1 MTTVFDSSAQNTF
14 KELADKMLFNIFHTQ
29 SSSVV
34 HDFVE
39 KYFPTYVN
47 VKDTANWAIS
57 SRNEDYVEPQKTV
70 HTIFFTKHPF
80 FDFKFS
86 EGKFEVYSQ
95 ETKSLLPRIWQVHLW
110 FFFDSKESVEKALND
125 ILIKFEP
132 VCKSRKDIGKGEKR
146 VILLSDQEKMDSL
159 NCIQLIILKD
169 DVHENKYKILFTNGA
184 FTYDN
189 NFYNF
194 D

>member
-1 MTTVFDSSAQNTF
+1 M
-14 KELADKMLFNIFHTQ
+14 
-29 SSSVV
+29 
-34 HDFVE
+34 
-39 KYFPTYVN
+39 
-47 VKDTANWAIS
+47 
-57 SRNEDYVEPQKTV
+57 
-70 HTIFFTKHPF
+70 
-80 FDFKFS
+80 
-86 EGKFEVYSQ
+86 
-95 ETKSLLPRIWQVHLW
+95 HLW